1 MDKQQF
7 RWLGAGCEAR
17 NGRRLETN
25 QIYEAGDFPAAVL
38 TEWVRSGSAELIQTA
53 KKPRKEGDT

>member
-17 NGRRLETN
+17 SGRRLEKD

-38 TEWVRSGSAELIQTA
+38 TEWVRTGNAELIA
-53 KKPRKEGDT
+53 AAGRKFRKEGE

>member
-7 RWLGAGCEAR
+7 RWLAASCEAR

-25 QIYEAGDFPAAVL
+25 QIYEAGNFPAAVL
-38 TEWVRSGSAELIQTA
+38 TEWVRTGNAELITA
-53 KKPRKEGDT
+53 AGRKPRKEGE